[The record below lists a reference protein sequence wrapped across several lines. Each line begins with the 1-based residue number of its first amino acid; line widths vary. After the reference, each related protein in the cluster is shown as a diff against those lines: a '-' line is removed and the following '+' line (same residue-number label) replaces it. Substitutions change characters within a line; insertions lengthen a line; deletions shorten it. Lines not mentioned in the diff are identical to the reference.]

1 MAKKGKSKKKSKSAN
16 VSDLPKRRYDGARLN
31 RSNSDWLVSSSS
43 ADSDLRS
50 DLVRLRNRSRDLIRN
65 NPYLK
70 HAIQATLPNNIIGT
84 GLGFQSQVK
93 RKRGDKLDDDL
104 NQQIEDAWL
113 EWQEADYCH
122 TAGKLTFG
130 DLQRLAIKSVAE
142 SGEVLFRI
150 IRSSFGGS
158 PIPIAL
164 EIIESDQLCDSHAVS
179 GYGGNLIKMGVE
191 LNEWQRPVAYHLYP
205 YHPGDTQFT
214 RAVENG
220 KLIRV
225 AADDV
230 YHLFLSDRPGQ
241 TRGVPWLHAVINRC
255 RQMNAFEDA
264 KITTARAQALIN
276 AFITTPDPE
285 NVVLAGETENGD
297 RTWDL
302 DSGEAI
308 VLQPGEQVQ
317 AFIPSTPNDNG
328 SEFLKSLLRSA
339 AIATGISYEAF
350 TGDFSSTSYSSART
364 ALLQER
370 DCYQVLQNWFINC
383 FLLPFYR
390 EWLDVAVLSGRLKI
404 DDYFQNRAHYCKPK
418 FTSRGWPWVDPLKE
432 VNANIEAV
440 KAGFKTLTEIA
451 AESGKDFEDIVK
463 TRRRELDLLATY
475 QINLVDTGSQSVEPV
490 IMTEKQF
497 RSLKYKSN
505 FRLRSD

>member
-1 MAKKGKSKKKSKSAN
+1 MGKKKKKSKFKFAN
-16 VSDLPKRRYDGARLN
+16 IANLRRYDGARHT
-31 RSNSDWLVSSSS
+31 RSTSDWLTSS
-43 ADSDLRS
+43 ASVDSDLRS

-84 GLGFQSQVK
+84 GFGFQSQVK
-93 RKRGDKLDDDL
+93 RKRGDRL
-104 NQQIEDAWL
+104 NEEINEQIEEAWT
-113 EWQEADYCH
+113 EWQQASYCH

-142 SGEVLFRI
+142 SGEVLFRK
-150 IRSSFGGS
+150 IRSSFGGC

-164 EIIESDQLCDSHAVS
+164 EVIEADQLCDSHGVGA

-225 AADDV
+225 MADDI
-230 YHLFLSDRPGQ
+230 YHLFVCDRPGQ
-241 TRGVPWLHAVINRC
+241 TRGVPWLHAVINRI
-255 RQMNAFEDA
+255 RQMGAFEDA

-276 AFITTPDPE
+276 AFIVTPDPE
-285 NVVLAGETENGD
+285 NVVLGSQDETGD
-297 RTWDL
+297 RSWDL

-317 AFIPSTPNDNG
+317 AFVPSTPNDNG
-328 SEFLKSLLRSA
+328 SEFLKSLLRSVA
-339 AIATGISYEAF
+339 TAIGISYEAF
-350 TGDFSSTSYSSART
+350 TGDFSETSYSSART

-370 DCYQVLQNWFINC
+370 DCYQVLQVWFINQ
-383 FLLPFYR
+383 FLMPFYS
-390 EWLDVAVLSGRLKI
+390 EWLDVAVLSGRVKI
-404 DDYFQNRAHYCKPK
+404 DDYFQNRSFYCKPK
-418 FTSRGWPWVDPLKE
+418 FTSRGWAWVDPLKE
-432 VNANIEAV
+432 VNANVAAV
-440 KAGFKTLTEIA
+440 KAGMKTLTDIA
-451 AESGKDFEDIVK
+451 AESGKDFEEIVK
-463 TRRRELDLLATY
+463 TRRREMDLLASY
-475 QINLVDTGSQSVEPV
+475 NVSVETEVQPEPEPI

-497 RSLKYKSN
+497 RRLKYKSKIM
-505 FRLRSD
+505 

>member
-70 HAIQATLPNNIIGT
+70 RAIYLTLPNNIIGT
-84 GLGFQSQVK
+84 GFGFQSQVK
-93 RKRGDKLDDDL
+93 QKRGDKLDDDL

-113 EWQEADYCH
+113 EWQQADYCH
-122 TAGKLTFG
+122 TAGKLSFV
-130 DLQRLAIKSVAE
+130 DLQKLAIKSIAE

-150 IRSSFGGS
+150 VRSSFGGS

-164 EIIESDQLCDSHAVS
+164 EIIEADQLCDSHAVS
-179 GYGGNLIKMGVE
+179 GYGENLIKMGVE

-220 KLIRV
+220 KLMRV
-225 AADDV
+225 PADDIF
-230 YHLFLSDRPGQ
+230 HLFVSDRPGQ

-328 SEFLKSLLRSA
+328 SEFLKSLLRST
-339 AIATGISYEAF
+339 AISTGISYEGF
-350 TGDFSSTSYSSART
+350 TGDFSNTSYSSART
-364 ALLQER
+364 SILQER
-370 DCYQVLQNWFINC
+370 DCYHDWQSWFLSIL
-383 FLLPFYR
+383 LLPFYPK
-390 EWLDVAVLSGRLKI
+390 WLDVAVLSGRLKI
-404 DDYFQNRAHYCKPK
+404 NDYFQNRAHYCKPK
-418 FTSRGWPWVDPLKE
+418 FTCRGWPWVDPLKE
-432 VNANIEAV
+432 VNANIRAV

-451 AESGKDFEDIVK
+451 AESGKDFEDVVK
-463 TRRRELDLLATY
+463 MRRREMDLMESY
-475 QINLVDTGSQSVEPV
+475 QVDFSDTGSQSVEPV

-497 RSLKYKSN
+497 RSLKYKSKN
-505 FRLRSD
+505 L